1 MGSIRPYSKN
11 VFDLRKSS
19 SLLPYIFVKNYM
31 NVYDVNETLYQN
43 CAIHDPLG
51 QSTGSRVGPIWQYS
65 ENVNLKNLLYSH
77 TFGQKTE
84 CMVMSLP
91 KL

>member
-1 MGSIRPYSKN
+1 MHC
-11 VFDLRKSS
+11 
-19 SLLPYIFVKNYM
+19 
-31 NVYDVNETLYQN
+31 YDVHETLYQN

-51 QSTGSRVGPIWQYS
+51 QGTGSSVGPIWQYS
-65 ENVNLKNLLYSH
+65 ENVNLKNLFYSH
-77 TFGQKTE
+77 TFGPKTE